1 MLVLGALVNR
11 SKGVETMKRA
21 FAMVTVAILVVGVF
35 AVAGFAAGDAAKGK
49 IVYIRSCQK
58 CHGAD
63 GSGVAAI
70 AKALKVEMKPLGSPE
85 VQKKTDA
92 ELKKD
97 ITEGTGKMQKVA
109 GLTDEQV
116 ADVIAYV
123 RTFAKK

>member
-1 MLVLGALVNR
+1 MLVRGALVNL

-21 FAMVTVAILVVGVF
+21 LAIVMVAILVVGVF
-35 AVAGFAAGDAAKGK
+35 AVAGSAAGDATKGK
-49 IVYIRSCQK
+49 AVYTRSCLK

-63 GSGVAAI
+63 GSGVAVI
-70 AKALKVEMKPLGSPE
+70 AKALKVEMKPLGSEE
-85 VQKKTDA
+85 VQKRTDA

-97 ITEGTGKMQKVA
+97 ITEGTGKMQKVP
-109 GLTDEQV
+109 GLTEEQV